1 MNRLLTGTAV
11 GLLMSM
17 TPALAQDT
25 DLPADEAQSP
35 PAMSQ
40 ETAPSDIPS
49 DVAPPEIMQDEPA
62 DPAEPTPDRSSE
74 SAPPADEVM
83 PPLPKASELDEPMD
97 HPEEAIEDSA
107 ALDQPT
113 FGAKQETDQWLAS
126 NMIGQPVKNADNEA
140 IGHINDVVTN
150 ENGEIAAVLIGV
162 GGFLGIGEKEVA
174 VRYQDLTFNRD
185 EAQNV
190 TVVTTLSSD
199 MLTSAPD
206 YERLSEQAVTVGEN
220 SSVIEKDEE
229 QLPSDP
235 GIN

>member
-25 DLPADEAQSP
+25 DLPADEAQTP
-35 PAMSQ
+35 PAASE
-40 ETAPSDIPS
+40 ETLPSDI
-49 DVAPPEIMQDEPA
+49 APPEIMLDEPA
-62 DPAEPTPDRSSE
+62 DPAEPIPDRSSE
-74 SAPPADEVM
+74 IAPPEDEVM

-97 HPEEAIEDSA
+97 HPQEAIEDSA
-107 ALDQPT
+107 ALDQPI
-113 FGAKQETDQWLAS
+113 FGAKQETDQWLTS
-126 NMIGQPVKNADNEA
+126 NMIGQSVMNADNEA

-190 TVVTTLSSD
+190 TVVTPLSSD
-199 MLTSAPD
+199 MLASAPD

-220 SSVIEKDEE
+220 NSVIEKDEE
-229 QLPSDP
+229 RLPSDP

>member
-25 DLPADEAQSP
+25 DLPADEAQTP
-35 PAMSQ
+35 PAAQQ
-40 ETAPSDIPS
+40 ETLPSDI
-49 DVAPPEIMQDEPA
+49 APPEIMEE
-62 DPAEPTPDRSSE
+62 PAEPAEPIPDRSSE
-74 SAPPADEVM
+74 TAPPEDGVM

-113 FGAKQETDQWLAS
+113 FDAKQETDQWLAS
-126 NMIGQPVKNADNEA
+126 NMIGQSVMNADNES

-190 TVVTTLSSD
+190 TVVTTLSGE
-199 MLTSAPD
+199 MLASAPD

-220 SSVIEKDEE
+220 TSVIEKDEE

-235 GIN
+235 GIY